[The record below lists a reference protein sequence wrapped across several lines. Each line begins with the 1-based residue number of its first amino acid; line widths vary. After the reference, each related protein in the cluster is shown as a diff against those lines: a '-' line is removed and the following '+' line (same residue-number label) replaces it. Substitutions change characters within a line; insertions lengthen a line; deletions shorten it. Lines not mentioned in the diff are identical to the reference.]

1 MSLHRQSLTQAKR
14 IGDRV
19 SQPSPGEGE
28 AVKAALKGPES
39 HYHLP
44 PTVATAEGPQ
54 GSRPVTG
61 SEQDTNNAY
70 SQVRFLDRE
79 DPLQKEMA
87 IHSSTL
93 AWKIP

>member
-28 AVKAALKGPES
+28 AVKAAVKGPES

-70 SQVRFLDRE
+70 CPAPHPETS
-79 DPLQKEMA
+79 
-87 IHSSTL
+87 
-93 AWKIP
+93 IPRAHPNQRGQY